1 VIGPGKT
8 ALGIGLV
15 GGGRHGSRYANHL
28 SHDVEQGRLVAL
40 ARRDERAGR
49 SQAAALGARYH
60 ADLRALVADP
70 DVDAVVAVVPPHLHP
85 AIVEAA
91 AALGKPVLLEKPVA
105 VSLAD
110 GVRLRD
116 AARGAG
122 IEVMVGQTMRY
133 NEVVRTVREAM
144 DRIGPL
150 HALHIDFRFEPSPL
164 PWVTDPKVAFRGNL
178 LHTGIHSLDLVRY
191 LSGREGERV
200 SCEVTT
206 VGKGALDD
214 NFAAVIRLE
223 GGVLASVTGCR
234 ATRSRSGAIALTGA
248 EGQIVADHVLRRAE
262 VLKGKEVESLT
273 LPPPVP
279 TVREVVRD
287 FVAAVRE
294 GRPMPI
300 PLSEGLRALALVEG
314 CYRSV
319 EEGCAVAVPVP

>member
-1 VIGPGKT
+1 VSRPEQR

-28 SHDVEQGRLVAL
+28 SRDVEYGRLVAL
-40 ARRDERAGR
+40 ARRDETAGR
-49 SQAAALGARYH
+49 AQAAGLGARYH
-60 ADLRALVADP
+60 ADPATLVADP
-70 DVDAVVAVVPPHLHP
+70 EVEAVVAVVPPHLHP

-91 AALGKPVLLEKPVA
+91 AAVGKPVLLEKPVA
-105 VSLAD
+105 VSLAA
-110 GVRLRD
+110 GERLRE
-116 AARGAG
+116 AARRGG
-122 IEVMVGQTMRY
+122 IRVMVAQTMRY
-133 NEVVRTVREAM
+133 NEVVRTVRGEM
-144 DRIGPL
+144 GRIGPL

-164 PWVTDPKVAFRGNL
+164 PWVTDPEVAFRGNV

-200 SCEVTT
+200 SCEVTSA
-206 VGKGALDD
+206 GGGALDD

-234 ATRSRSGAIALTGA
+234 ATQSRSGAIAVTGRD
-248 EGQIVADHVLRRAE
+248 GQIVADHVLRRAE
-262 VLKGKEVESLT
+262 ILKGKEVERLP

-279 TVREVVRD
+279 TVRDVARD

-300 PLSEGLRALALVEG
+300 PLEEGLRALALVEG

-319 EEGCAVAVPVP
+319 EAGKAVPVPVP